1 MRGIYFTLVT
11 HKCIHTFLHKS
22 WVEISLCNNK
32 CVLVFSLVSHVI
44 YHLWGKIVEFFFPI
58 CIPISF
64 YVFVYMLNQN
74 FYRIHSFTEIYSNN
88 ITSGKG
94 ILNIL
99 GMMIDDKT
107 LFGGKRILNIFGPLV
122 CHAHSLFDT
131 FYIKGHWPL
140 IKVVAYLQK
149 SFNEKDSFFFFLG
162 KWKFW

>member
-1 MRGIYFTLVT
+1 
-11 HKCIHTFLHKS
+11 
-22 WVEISLCNNK
+22 
-32 CVLVFSLVSHVI
+32 
-44 YHLWGKIVEFFFPI
+44 
-58 CIPISF
+58 
-64 YVFVYMLNQN
+64 MLNQN

-122 CHAHSLFDT
+122 CHAYSLFDT
-131 FYIKGHWPL
+131 FYIKAHWPL

-149 SFNEKDSFFFFLG
+149 SFNEKDSFFGGGGGVVYESFGKGIFF
-162 KWKFW
+162 

>member
-1 MRGIYFTLVT
+1 
-11 HKCIHTFLHKS
+11 
-22 WVEISLCNNK
+22 
-32 CVLVFSLVSHVI
+32 
-44 YHLWGKIVEFFFPI
+44 
-58 CIPISF
+58 
-64 YVFVYMLNQN
+64 MLNQN

-122 CHAHSLFDT
+122 CHAYSLFDT
-131 FYIKGHWPL
+131 FYIKAHWPL

-149 SFNEKDSFFFFLG
+149 SFNEKDSFFFFFGVNESFG
-162 KWKFW
+162 KGIYF

>member
-1 MRGIYFTLVT
+1 
-11 HKCIHTFLHKS
+11 
-22 WVEISLCNNK
+22 
-32 CVLVFSLVSHVI
+32 
-44 YHLWGKIVEFFFPI
+44 
-58 CIPISF
+58 
-64 YVFVYMLNQN
+64 MLNQN
-74 FYRIHSFTEIYSNN
+74 FYRRHSFTEIYSNN

-131 FYIKGHWPL
+131 FYIKVHWPL

-149 SFNEKDSFFFFLG
+149 SFNEKDSFFLGGGVYMKVLVRGFSFDFLLLFG
-162 KWKFW
+162 FTFK